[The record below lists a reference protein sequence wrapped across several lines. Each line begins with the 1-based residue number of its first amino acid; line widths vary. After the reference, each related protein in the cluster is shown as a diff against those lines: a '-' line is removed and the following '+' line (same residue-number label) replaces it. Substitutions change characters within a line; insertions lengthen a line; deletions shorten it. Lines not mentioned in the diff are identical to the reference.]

1 MKAIMKYTV
10 RSLVLPAVFVLL
22 FGITAFAAAEKIDTV
37 RLTFSCDPVPEAG
50 EAPGTVTAKTT
61 SNEFTVTGA
70 EYTNDVDRWT
80 LGERP
85 EVEVTLKAAEGFR
98 FSYTSSSHFR
108 LSGCGADFVRAK
120 IYDDGDTMI
129 LKAYLKRAEG
139 KPEEVYGL
147 EWSGTWAMWEASEE
161 DIKSYE
167 VRLYRNKRL
176 VTTVTTTDTEYD
188 FRSHITQN
196 GDYTF
201 RVRAV
206 ARYED
211 RTGPWS
217 EYSEENTFS
226 DYEAQYYGQGS
237 WIQNQHGWW
246 YRYYNG
252 DYPSSCWK
260 NINNAW
266 YYFNRDGYML
276 TGWQYIDGNWY
287 FLGSNGAML
296 GGGWNFING
305 HWYYMNGSGIM
316 QTGWQNLSGRQYYLN
331 GDGVML
337 TGWQYINGRWYYLGG
352 DGAMQT
358 GWQHI
363 NGRWYYLNRDGAMQ
377 TGWQYLNG
385 NWYYLGGDGAM
396 QTGWQY
402 IDGSWYYLDGNG
414 AMYANRNTPDGYYVD
429 GSGRRR

>member
-1 MKAIMKYTV
+1 M
-10 RSLVLPAVFVLL
+10 
-22 FGITAFAAAEKIDTV
+22 
-37 RLTFSCDPVPEAG
+37 
-50 EAPGTVTAKTT
+50 TAKTT

-211 RTGPWS
+211 RTGPHGRS
-217 EYSEENTFS
+217 TQKKTPFPITKPNITGRV
-226 DYEAQYYGQGS
+226 AGS
-237 WIQNQHGWW
+237 KTSMAGGTGIITGIIRRAAGRTSTMHG
-246 YRYYNG
+246 
-252 DYPSSCWK
+252 
-260 NINNAW
+260 II
-266 YYFNRDGYML
+266 L
-276 TGWQYIDGNWY
+276 TATAIC
-287 FLGSNGAML
+287 
-296 GGGWNFING
+296 
-305 HWYYMNGSGIM
+305 
-316 QTGWQNLSGRQYYLN
+316 
-331 GDGVML
+331 
-337 TGWQYINGRWYYLGG
+337 
-352 DGAMQT
+352 
-358 GWQHI
+358 
-363 NGRWYYLNRDGAMQ
+363 
-377 TGWQYLNG
+377 
-385 NWYYLGGDGAM
+385 
-396 QTGWQY
+396 
-402 IDGSWYYLDGNG
+402 
-414 AMYANRNTPDGYYVD
+414 
-429 GSGRRR
+429 